1 MKSATPILMEIFNKR
16 PQFWNVNELTHTDIY
31 TLTLP
36 QFEQL
41 ADYAI
46 MPKFSQNL
54 DCAHI
59 KINEMIFTVWYET
72 MAAYCIVYNTYRQ
85 LFDCCKVRDYAF
97 SCCYCWVH
105 CNSYYCCCCKPNYNN
120 VAARRRL
127 NAPAQGNWRHK
138 ILVHLY
144 LNTHTPV
151 NVTAIKLYVLLTALR
166 ALNAIYLIGNAG
178 IIILQR
184 AASACVAL
192 NA

>member
-1 MKSATPILMEIFNKR
+1 
-16 PQFWNVNELTHTDIY
+16 
-31 TLTLP
+31 
-36 QFEQL
+36 
-41 ADYAI
+41 

-72 MAAYCIVYNTYRQ
+72 MAAYCIVCNTYRQ

-105 CNSYYCCCCKPNYNN
+105 CNSYYCCCCKPNYSN

-144 LNTHTPV
+144 PTHTHSRECYRYQVVCITNGTPS
-151 NVTAIKLYVLLTALR
+151 AKR
-166 ALNAIYLIGNAG
+166 YLFNWKRRHYHSPAG
-178 IIILQR
+178 SECLC
-184 AASACVAL
+184 SP
-192 NA
+192 